1 MDLLVDPSGKV
12 TEVKVTKSSRYAR
25 LDRAAQAGARSGR
38 YNTGGKWVRFK
49 GARITFTLP

>member
-12 TEVKVTKSSRYAR
+12 TEVKVTKSSRYHR
-25 LDRAAQAGARSGR
+25 LDRAAQAGARSGH

-49 GARITFTLP
+49 GARITFKLP